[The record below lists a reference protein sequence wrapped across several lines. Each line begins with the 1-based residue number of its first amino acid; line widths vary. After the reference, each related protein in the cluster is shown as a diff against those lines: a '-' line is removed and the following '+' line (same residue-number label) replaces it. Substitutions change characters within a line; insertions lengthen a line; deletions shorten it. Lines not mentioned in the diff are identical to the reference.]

1 MPLNKLGTTRLAI
14 EASVSDADLDVVGLA
29 SPGISFER
37 SGHYRLAPPKPAS
50 APSAA
55 PGPALSG
62 CSMANLGPTLPDFQR
77 GAVRAGPLY
86 FTPEDAAVSQ
96 KARAPQLA
104 RPTKLYVVVVVIS
117 GLSPG
122 RTVAVTAAPAY
133 RRYLRFLFGPGN
145 SLSPGT
151 TYSMANGE
159 AGVTFVA
166 CPRETGYTNQQ
177 VTDYYGGF
185 LISGDRCVPVDVR
198 LARRPGLIIAR
209 LGACRQLYA
218 ADGGE
223 TRPLDVGT
231 ENRRRHQEPSARSRT
246 LADRPWGRWL
256 PRFVR
261 PIRYCFR

>member
-1 MPLNKLGTTRLAI
+1 MSAT
-14 EASVSDADLDVVGLA
+14 DLDVVGLA

-37 SGHYRLAPPKPAS
+37 SGHHRPAPPKPAS

-55 PGPALSG
+55 PGTVLSG

-77 GAVRAGPLY
+77 GAVWAGPLY
-86 FTPEDAAVSQ
+86 FTPGDAAVSQ

-104 RPTKLYVVVVVIS
+104 GPTKLYVVVVVIS

-151 TYSMANGE
+151 TYSMASGE

-198 LARRPGLIIAR
+198 LAGRPGPIIAR
-209 LGACRQLYA
+209 LGAPAGSCTQPTA
-218 ADGGE
+218 ARRRRS
-223 TRPLDVGT
+223 TSAPRIDVGT
-231 ENRRRHQEPSARSRT
+231 KNPALAHLGRPALGSLASSFCQSCPILFSIAVSSA
-246 LADRPWGRWL
+246 GR
-256 PRFVR
+256 
-261 PIRYCFR
+261 